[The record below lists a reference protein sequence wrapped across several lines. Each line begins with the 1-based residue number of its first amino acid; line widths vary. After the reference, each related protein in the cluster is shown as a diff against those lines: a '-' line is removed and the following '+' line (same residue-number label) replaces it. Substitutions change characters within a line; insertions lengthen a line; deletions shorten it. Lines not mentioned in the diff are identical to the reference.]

1 MTKQMFKMKKMVLC
15 LMAVAL
21 IGNAMAQKDYDVA
34 MDGLL
39 LNRLNRAAGKSD
51 VHYRMT
57 AFSTSDNYQF
67 NFYGY
72 DGQGRLVA
80 VKDTVSNDYCVI
92 DSLFYDGQGRMTRLS
107 GWQLLDGVLKN
118 VYYIDYAYDER
129 GNIVSRTNYNNFGD
143 NWELGGVYTYTYNSD
158 NNIVLTE
165 LTMGGMSLQK
175 VEYGYE
181 GGLLSEELWYS
192 FNGNGLVPSEKLN
205 YEYDGGRLARVH
217 DSSTVDGVHYEY
229 YALMDYSYDEYGNCV
244 EYVYYDVT
252 GGVRDRSEYS
262 FDYSMP
268 LSEVTIPW
276 NPEMVRPK
284 VYDNVHAYDREA
296 WYSVDVDHVLHYVCD
311 FIYSYES
318 ATAGIAEMEVNVLK
332 ASPNP
337 ASGNV
342 LIEGLASGDA
352 RVRVVDALGR
362 QVMTGVLADGNN
374 TLDVSGLANGCYVV
388 SVWQNGGCKSFKLL
402 VEK

>member
-1 MTKQMFKMKKMVLC
+1 MFKMKKMVLC

-51 VHYRMT
+51 VRYRMT

-107 GWQLLDGVLKN
+107 GWQLLDGVFKN

-129 GNIVSRTNYNNFGD
+129 GNIVSRTNYNNFGG

-205 YEYDGGRLARVH
+205 YEYEGGRLARVH

-318 ATAGIAEMEVNVLK
+318 ATAGIAEMEVKVLK

-342 LIEGLASGDA
+342 LIDGLKSGDA

-362 QVMTGVLADGNN
+362 QVMTGVLEDGNN
-374 TLDVSGLANGCYVV
+374 ALDVSGLVNGCYVV

>member
-1 MTKQMFKMKKMVLC
+1 
-15 LMAVAL
+15 
-21 IGNAMAQKDYDVA
+21 
-34 MDGLL
+34 
-39 LNRLNRAAGKSD
+39 
-51 VHYRMT
+51 
-57 AFSTSDNYQF
+57 
-67 NFYGY
+67 
-72 DGQGRLVA
+72 
-80 VKDTVSNDYCVI
+80 
-92 DSLFYDGQGRMTRLS
+92 
-107 GWQLLDGVLKN
+107 
-118 VYYIDYAYDER
+118 
-129 GNIVSRTNYNNFGD
+129 
-143 NWELGGVYTYTYNSD
+143 
-158 NNIVLTE
+158 
-165 LTMGGMSLQK
+165 
-175 VEYGYE
+175 
-181 GGLLSEELWYS
+181 
-192 FNGNGLVPSEKLN
+192 
-205 YEYDGGRLARVH
+205 
-217 DSSTVDGVHYEY
+217 
-229 YALMDYSYDEYGNCV
+229 V

-311 FIYSYES
+311 FIYTYES
-318 ATAGIAEMEVNVLK
+318 ATAGIAEMEVKVLK

-342 LIEGLASGDA
+342 LIEGLESGDA

-388 SVWQNGGCKSFKLL
+388 SVWQNGSCKSFKLL